1 MELNKQEKE
10 ALIKA
15 QEAVFN
21 LCDVLRLDKLIEAE
35 GKIFPDSLGRM
46 LQTLGYLNGITEEA
60 SNE

>member
-21 LCDVLRLDKLIEAE
+21 LCDVLRLRKLIEADSM
-35 GKIFPDSLGRM
+35 IRPDSIGGM
-46 LQTLGYLNGITEEA
+46 LQNLSFLNGITEEA
-60 SNE
+60 EN